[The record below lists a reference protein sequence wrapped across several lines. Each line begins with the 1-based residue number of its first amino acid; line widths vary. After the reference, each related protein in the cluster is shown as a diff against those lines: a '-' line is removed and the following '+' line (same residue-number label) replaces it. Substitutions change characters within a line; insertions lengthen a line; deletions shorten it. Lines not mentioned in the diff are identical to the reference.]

1 MNNII
6 KINKNKL
13 RIDKKIME
21 FKYDIRDAKVID
33 NQIIVL
39 LSIPFN
45 VDEIDNIYAVS
56 LDCKITWKVE
66 SLSIINPNGNN
77 LPYENMFFN
86 NGELTATDF
95 YGRRYFINI
104 ADGTIEKRDIVK

>member
-6 KINKNKL
+6 KINKNEL

-45 VDEIDNIYAVS
+45 VDEIYMQ
-56 LDCKITWKVE
+56 
-66 SLSIINPNGNN
+66 
-77 LPYENMFFN
+77 Y
-86 NGELTATDF
+86 
-95 YGRRYFINI
+95 R
-104 ADGTIEKRDIVK
+104 